1 MRHGFGEACRS
12 GDEQSPRKMEK
23 CQRKIEKCQRKMEKC
38 QEKCQRKM
46 EKCQRKCHG
55 SAGHASKFVQD
66 VNLPDGSVVVSG
78 SGTLE
83 KKWLLKNS
91 GSAQWPEGS
100 KLIFLRGN
108 RELLAECE
116 EFLVPLAEPG
126 QSVEVSCPI
135 LVPEKAGRYSAY
147 FQLAD
152 KDRSVFGHR
161 FWIEIIVK
169 SEEKRVH
176 AEGKKS
182 AQPAEEDKTKV
193 VQGLSSTIPADP
205 KFASALSVLEKMGF
219 VNEKLNQSLLGRSQ
233 GNVEQVVS
241 WLLEMENSM
250 SH

>member
-1 MRHGFGEACRS
+1 
-12 GDEQSPRKMEK
+12 MEVLSFLVLAPWK
-23 CQRKIEKCQRKMEKC
+23 
-38 QEKCQRKM
+38 
-46 EKCQRKCHG
+46 
-55 SAGHASKFVQD
+55 
-66 VNLPDGSVVVSG
+66 
-78 SGTLE
+78 

-169 SEEKRVH
+169 SEEKQVH